1 MKQGLYCVYDAK
13 VGTYSMPFFAQTDA
27 QAIRTFRDGIAQEGS
42 LLNRHPEDFS
52 CVRLAT
58 VMDET
63 GAVDVP
69 VTPQRIDDGVQA
81 KQAEASNVR

>member
-13 VGTYSMPFFAQTDA
+13 VGVYSMPMFAQTDA
-27 QAIRTFRDGIAQEGS
+27 QAIRTFRDAIKQEGS

-52 CVRLAT
+52 FVRLAT

-63 GAVDVP
+63 GEVEAP
-69 VTPQRIDDGVQA
+69 VTPIRVDDGNQA
-81 KQAEASNVR
+81 VLSQEK